1 MSAFS
6 RHTIVRFAQCDSAG
20 LIFYPRMFELVNEM
34 VEDWFAGPLGVS
46 FAALHRQQGRGVP
59 TVRLT
64 GEFVSP
70 IRLGDTLEQ
79 RLAVTHLG
87 ESSCRLA
94 HAAAVAGVETARF
107 DHVIV
112 HVDLAS
118 MRAMPWPPDLRARMA
133 QFAENR

>member
-1 MSAFS
+1 MNAFT
-6 RHTIVRFAQCDSAG
+6 RHTTVRFAHCDSAG

-46 FAALHRQQGRGVP
+46 FKALHREAGRGVP
-59 TVRLT
+59 TVRLNAD
-64 GEFVSP
+64 FVAP
-70 IRLGDTLEQ
+70 IRLGDQLEQ
-79 RLAVTHLG
+79 RLVVTHLG

-94 HAAAVAGVETARF
+94 HGAAVAQQQAARF

-118 MRAMPWPPDLRARMA
+118 MRALPWPPDLRARMA
-133 QFAENR
+133 QFAEER